1 MNQLASS
8 FSLFFV
14 STYTKKREEKKRKK
28 PTSLLWPL
36 FVFFFCCSG
45 PAYAALCSQ
54 WETRDS
60 FQLYI
65 RYNQEK
71 WARIICMNGSLQALT
86 FVSFCLF
93 SSQQKYIWRL
103 QSCRTFFL
111 LLFFRYFRL
120 IDRKID
126 SSTRDSTQ
134 QRSVPIIIITE
145 ARARGDA
152 CGCMELCLFGRNIY
166 YNRHY
171 PFSFLFR
178 QHRRDSGYMHSSRVS
193 DTMGRSNNV
202 VMSRWVKRMR
212 QQQTN
217 RFHNCLE
224 YIYSQKVQRLP

>member
-1 MNQLASS
+1 MVRLWERWTNSLLLFPSSS
-8 FSLFFV
+8 FLHIQ
-14 STYTKKREEKKRKK
+14 KKTGRKKRKK

-54 WETRDS
+54 WETRDA

-111 LLFFRYFRL
+111 PLFFRYFRL

-152 CGCMELCLFGRNIY
+152 CAWNFVFSAGIYIIIAIIRFHSYSGSIAAIPAICIRPGFRTQWAARIMSWCQGEWNGCG
-166 YNRHY
+166 
-171 PFSFLFR
+171 
-178 QHRRDSGYMHSSRVS
+178 SSRRIASTTV
-193 DTMGRSNNV
+193 
-202 VMSRWVKRMR
+202 
-212 QQQTN
+212 
-217 RFHNCLE
+217 
-224 YIYSQKVQRLP
+224 